1 MNDGSSFGRLIRMH
15 GITAS
20 SSADV
25 TWRILVADTAEQV
38 AANAKA
44 AIEAL
49 VASSSPSNVHSSGT
63 WTEGINHRSYP
74 RQRSVHDLAS
84 SSAGQWAGKVHA
96 LHFGT
101 KRQVEVRNACFHV
114 TYDVMN
120 WLVAQ
125 RVLRRRS
132 LRMLRLKT
140 IFTLWLDQKN
150 LWR

>member
-44 AIEAL
+44 AIESL
-49 VASSSPSNVHSSGT
+49 VTSSSPSNVHSSGT

-74 RQRSVHDLAS
+74 RARGVFMILLLS
-84 SSAGQWAGKVHA
+84 SSGEWGWEGAS
-96 LHFGT
+96 
-101 KRQVEVRNACFHV
+101 CV
-114 TYDVMN
+114 TEPSG
-120 WLVAQ
+120 A
-125 RVLRRRS
+125 
-132 LRMLRLKT
+132 
-140 IFTLWLDQKN
+140 
-150 LWR
+150 WR